1 MKPPAANGTASLEP
15 TIQTRV
21 SLSEY
26 TTFRLGGPCR
36 TLINCQTPQQLE
48 SIIPKLMERRE
59 EFILI
64 GGGSNL
70 VVADAGLNTTVIRY
84 VSPSPLIQ
92 YEGNDFLVSGSTLLD
107 DAALSAAEHSLEGLN
122 YASGIPG
129 TVGGAVVGNAGA
141 FGRQV
146 GDYLKSVCVISKLGI
161 KKEVPPPELEFA
173 YRHSN
178 LKESGGIVLA
188 ARFALTPGD
197 RAKLRDERAEILK
210 IRQEKHPSMET
221 FPCAGSFFRNIE
233 PTSKPNAVRRP
244 AVFWKSRA

>member
-1 MKPPAANGTASLEP
+1 MKPPAANGTEGLEP

-48 SIIPKLMERRE
+48 WIIPKLVERRE

-70 VVADAGLNTTVIRY
+70 LIADAELNTTVIRY
-84 VSPSPLIQ
+84 VSHSPLIQ

-129 TVGGAVVGNAGA
+129 TVGGAIVGNAGA
-141 FGRQV
+141 FGKQV
-146 GDYLKSVCVISKLGI
+146 GDYLISVCVMSKLGI
-161 KKEVPPPELEFA
+161 KKEISALELGFA

-178 LKESGGIVLA
+178 LKESGDIVLA

-197 RAKLRDERAEILK
+197 PAKLNDERAEILK
-210 IRQEKHPSMET
+210 IRHEKRERKT
-221 FPCAGSFFRNIE
+221 DFYCFR
-233 PTSKPNAVRRP
+233 KP
-244 AVFWKSRA
+244 